1 MKELLVVIVDVFFVL
16 GMELDN
22 RFISSWKFFYIFL
35 RIEMNVMLLNIVNF
49 LEIVFILFRYWVVC
63 FGGYKLKR

>member
-16 GMELDN
+16 GMKLDN
-22 RFISSWKFFYIFL
+22 RFISSWKLFYIFL
-35 RIEMNVMLLNIVNF
+35 RIKLFVMLLNIVNY

-63 FGGYKLKR
+63 FGGYKLKG